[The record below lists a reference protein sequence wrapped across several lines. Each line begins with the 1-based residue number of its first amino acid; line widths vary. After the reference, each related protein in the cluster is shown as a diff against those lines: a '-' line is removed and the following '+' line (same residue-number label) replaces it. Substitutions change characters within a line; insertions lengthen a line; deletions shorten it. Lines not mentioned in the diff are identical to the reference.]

1 VKFILLEKPRL
12 SNVLLIPLLAGSLVL
27 AGCSSDDDDD
37 GSAGDNGTLVDVA
50 SNGGTDANNTDG
62 TDISN
67 ANSVI
72 LTTVASDFS
81 SSALEIFSLS
91 EPREGSTGLS
101 PGVSD
106 TIVRSFEDQYF
117 VIRRFMSDSIAAYN
131 SSDPSTIIFEST
143 TNDDD
148 DPASSN
154 PQDLVFVNS
163 EKAYLL
169 RLGSPTVLVVNPSAT
184 SVDDFRLGEIDLS
197 AYDPDGI
204 PEAAS
209 GIVVGDQLFIFMQR
223 LENFVPVRE
232 GAVAVI
238 DINTDTE
245 IDTGTN
251 DEFMGI
257 ILPAFNP
264 SDISFD
270 AASNTIFAQ
279 AFGDFGAG

>member
-37 GSAGDNGTLVDVA
+37 GSAGDNGTVVDVA

-117 VIRRFMSDSIAAYN
+117 VIC
-131 SSDPSTIIFEST
+131 
-143 TNDDD
+143 
-148 DPASSN
+148 
-154 PQDLVFVNS
+154 L
-163 EKAYLL
+163 K
-169 RLGSPTVLVVNPSAT
+169 
-184 SVDDFRLGEIDLS
+184 
-197 AYDPDGI
+197 
-204 PEAAS
+204 
-209 GIVVGDQLFIFMQR
+209 
-223 LENFVPVRE
+223 
-232 GAVAVI
+232 
-238 DINTDTE
+238 
-245 IDTGTN
+245 
-251 DEFMGI
+251 
-257 ILPAFNP
+257 
-264 SDISFD
+264 
-270 AASNTIFAQ
+270 
-279 AFGDFGAG
+279 

>member
-1 VKFILLEKPRL
+1 
-12 SNVLLIPLLAGSLVL
+12 
-27 AGCSSDDDDD
+27 
-37 GSAGDNGTLVDVA
+37 
-50 SNGGTDANNTDG
+50 
-62 TDISN
+62 
-67 ANSVI
+67 
-72 LTTVASDFS
+72 
-81 SSALEIFSLS
+81 
-91 EPREGSTGLS
+91 
-101 PGVSD
+101 
-106 TIVRSFEDQYF
+106 
-117 VIRRFMSDSIAAYN
+117 MSDSIAAYN

-279 AFGDFGAG
+279 AFGDFGAFDGSRPPALTGGIITVEQQLKLSTLILRI